1 MKLMAFDFEYVLDG
15 AENYDTKTMSDEVKE
30 KLKPYVLYFRE
41 NDSIG
46 ICYNDQKKNI
56 VEVLKEYGE
65 VKLVGEFL
73 NLYTFFNTEDYG
85 WDNVILGNYE
95 LDADEI
101 WSEFA
106 KLLKKNE
113 KLLIEAG
120 DNFGDEWHKLEK
132 EAIRSVFDK
141 IIADIKKEIDDAEKD
156 LEERVGMY
164 R

>member
-1 MKLMAFDFEYVLDG
+1 MKLIAFDFENILYG
-15 AENYDTKTMSDEVKE
+15 AENYDRKTMFDEVKE
-30 KLKPYVLYFRE
+30 KLKPHVLYLRE
-41 NDSIG
+41 DDSIG
-46 ICYNDQKKNI
+46 ICYKNQKENI
-56 VEVLKEYGE
+56 IKVLKEYGK
-65 VKLVGEFL
+65 VKIVGEFID
-73 NLYTFFNTEDYG
+73 LYTFFNTDDYG

-120 DNFGDEWHKLEK
+120 NKFEDEWHKLEK
-132 EAIRSVFDK
+132 AAIRSVFNK
-141 IIADIKKEIDDAEKD
+141 IVVDIKKEIEDAEKD
-156 LEERVGMY
+156 LENRVGMY

>member
-1 MKLMAFDFEYVLDG
+1 MKLIAFDFEYVLDG
-15 AENYDTKTMSDEVKE
+15 AEKYDTKTMSNEVKE

-41 NDSIG
+41 DDSIG
-46 ICYNDQKKNI
+46 ICYKDQKENI
-56 VEVLKEYGE
+56 VKVLKEYGE

-73 NLYTFFNTEDYG
+73 DLYTFFNTEDYG

-113 KLLIEAG
+113 KLLFKAG
-120 DNFGDEWHKLEK
+120 DKFEDEWHKLEK
-132 EAIRSVFDK
+132 LAIRSVFDK
-141 IIADIKKEIDDAEKD
+141 IIVDIKKEIEDAEKD
-156 LEERVGMY
+156 FESRVGMY
-164 R
+164 K

>member
-1 MKLMAFDFEYVLDG
+1 MKLIAFDFEYVLDG
-15 AENYDTKTMSDEVKE
+15 AENYDAKTMSNEVKE

-41 NDSIG
+41 DDSIG
-46 ICYNDQKKNI
+46 ICYKTQKENI
-56 VEVLKEYGE
+56 IKVLKEYGKIK
-65 VKLVGEFL
+65 VVGEFL
-73 NLYTFFNTEDYG
+73 DLYTFFNTEDYG

-120 DNFGDEWHKLEK
+120 NKFEDEWHKLEK
-132 EAIRSVFDK
+132 AAIRSVWDNM
-141 IIADIKKEIDDAEKD
+141 ANDIRKEIEYAEKD

-164 R
+164 K

>member
-1 MKLMAFDFEYVLDG
+1 MKLIAFDFEYVLDG
-15 AENYDTKTMSDEVKE
+15 AEKYDTRTMSNEVKE

-41 NDSIG
+41 DDSIG
-46 ICYNDQKKNI
+46 ICYKDQKENI
-56 VEVLKEYGE
+56 VKVLKEYGE

-73 NLYTFFNTEDYG
+73 DLYTFFNTEDYG

-95 LDADEI
+95 LDAGEI

-113 KLLIEAG
+113 KLLFKAG

-132 EAIRSVFDK
+132 VAIRNVFDK
-141 IIADIKKEIDDAEKD
+141 IIADVKKEIEDAEKD

-164 R
+164 K

>member
-1 MKLMAFDFEYVLDG
+1 MKLIAFDFEYVLDG
-15 AENYDTKTMSDEVKE
+15 AENYNPRTMSNEVKK

-41 NDSIG
+41 DDSIG
-46 ICYNDQKKNI
+46 ICYKNQKENI
-56 VEVLKEYGE
+56 VKVLKEYGK

-95 LDADEI
+95 LDAGEI

-113 KLLIEAG
+113 QILIDVG
-120 DNFGDEWHKLEK
+120 DKFEDEWHKLEK
-132 EAIRSVFDK
+132 LAIRNVFDK
-141 IIADIKKEIDDAEKD
+141 IIEDIKKEIEDAEKD
-156 LEERVGMY
+156 FESRVGMY
-164 R
+164 K